1 MDICAPVAA
10 HRHRSKDYKKKCM
23 VISIVDKNTAC
34 FTLSKYSR
42 CSRMYMYYFY
52 NQEKNPLCLK
62 TEKLGRGLKAR
73 CAYLLSLTC
82 SDFPGAHAR
91 WSGSAHTENQGVFQT
106 SVDIK
111 QHPQASHSIAS
122 PLRTLLPRCTLIS
135 TRLTDKR
142 SPVRFD
148 LNIQL
153 TGKKRTLL

>member
-1 MDICAPVAA
+1 MIRTQRVLLFLNIQDVLECICITFIT
-10 HRHRSKDYKKKCM
+10 RKKPTM
-23 VISIVDKNTAC
+23 FN
-34 FTLSKYSR
+34 
-42 CSRMYMYYFY
+42 
-52 NQEKNPLCLK
+52 LK